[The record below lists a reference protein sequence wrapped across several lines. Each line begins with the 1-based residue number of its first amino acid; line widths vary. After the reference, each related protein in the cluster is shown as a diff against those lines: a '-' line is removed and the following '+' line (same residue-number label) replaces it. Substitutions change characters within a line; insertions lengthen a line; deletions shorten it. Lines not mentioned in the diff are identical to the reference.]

1 MAWVGWDLKANVVP
15 TPHHR
20 QDCHPLD
27 HAAQCLYK
35 PAFRTSRGGA
45 FTTSLGNV
53 FWCLFTLSKEF
64 PHKRPFSL
72 ILSQSNCTKFYL
84 HILIAKLSVSQNPQ
98 YVRQVIT
105 VNQQFTILSYRST
118 TTEFIRNHISTL
130 TLIAQSIS
138 ISSRENCLL

>member
-1 MAWVGWDLKANVVP
+1 MVWVRQSLKYLLVP
-15 TPHHR
+15 TP
-20 QDCHPLD
+20 CHEQEHPPPD
-27 HAAQCLYK
+27 QAAQAPFNL
-35 PAFRTSRGGA
+35 ALNTSRGGA